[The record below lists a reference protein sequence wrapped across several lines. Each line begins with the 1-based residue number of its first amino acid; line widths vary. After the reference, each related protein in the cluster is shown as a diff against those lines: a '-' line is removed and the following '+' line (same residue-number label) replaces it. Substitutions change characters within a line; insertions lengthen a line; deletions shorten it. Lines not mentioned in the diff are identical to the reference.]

1 MIEVLCFAHV
11 AEELATRSYTVAG
24 PQTLAALR
32 ADLADRGVSG
42 AVRLMFAVNERYETD
57 DYVIEDGDTVAVIP
71 MVSGG

>member
-11 AEELATRSYTVAG
+11 AEELAIRSYTVSA
-24 PQTLAALR
+24 PQTIAALR

-42 AVRLMFAVNERYETD
+42 AERLMFAVNERYETD
-57 DYVIEDGDTVAVIP
+57 DYMIGDGDTVAVIP

>member
-11 AEELATRSYTVAG
+11 AEELAVRSYTVSA
-24 PQTLAALR
+24 PQTIAALR

-42 AVRLMFAVNERYETD
+42 AERLMFAVNERYEMD
-57 DYVIEDGDTVAVIP
+57 DYMIEDGDTVAVIP

>member
-32 ADLADRGVSG
+32 ADLAVRCRTSHVRGQ
-42 AVRLMFAVNERYETD
+42 
-57 DYVIEDGDTVAVIP
+57 
-71 MVSGG
+71 